1 MNLIEIWGNT
11 EKILYT
17 ISNKE
22 GEIPRKKAAEHYA
35 KPISKDFEAI
45 LSRGTIDLQTDDD
58 LKNFVKTAQSDR
70 YYGINFDNVGR
81 TYKNTIEFRLPNGTI
96 DADTWIENINLFGG
110 IVKAAENLA
119 LIQLKAEE
127 ERTIEEQGKLD
138 CLEKLKDTKITD
150 LEKLEYLLKIVIPEE
165 NRKTYVRR
173 YNVNSE
179 LLRKNPN
186 IECVITRKTSQTPI
200 DIKKIV
206 KKILGEEEGI
216 KESDYVA
223 GSGIIEHD
231 LDNRQNII

>member
-22 GEIPRKKAAEHYA
+22 GEIPRVRAAEHYA
-35 KPISKDFEAI
+35 KPISKNFEEI

-70 YYGINFDNVGR
+70 YYGINFDNVGG

-110 IVKAAENLA
+110 IVKAAEDLA

-127 ERTIEEQGKLD
+127 DRTIEEQEKLN
-138 CLEKLKDTKITD
+138 CLEKLKDTEITD
-150 LEKLEYLLKIVIPEE
+150 LEKLGYLLKIVIPEE
-165 NRKTYVRR
+165 NRETYTRR

-179 LLRKNPN
+179 LLRRNPN
-186 IECVITRKTSQTPI
+186 IERDIRRKTSQMPI
-200 DIKKIV
+200 NIKEIANKV
-206 KKILGEEEGI
+206 LGEKGGI
-216 KESDYVA
+216 NGLDYVT
-223 GSGIIEHD
+223 GIGIIEHD